1 MLLPSCACL
10 HSLHPT
16 HLTFKI
22 LFTLVATS
30 EITMILGQFP
40 LYIFYCWISIVT
52 VAFLSSQ
59 LNTHILT
66 LQTPCFLSSQKMEM
80 DYSWFIFS

>member
-1 MLLPSCACL
+1 MLLPSWAYL

-30 EITMILGQFP
+30 EITMILVQFH

-52 VAFLSSQ
+52 VAFLSSH
-59 LNTHILT
+59 LNTHILI
-66 LQTPCFLSSQKMEM
+66 LQTPCFLSSQEMEM
-80 DYSWFIFS
+80 DYSWFLFS